1 MTGTLERR
9 PYGRTGEQVTVI
21 GLGGGYLDK
30 HSLAHGIAT
39 VHRALEL
46 GINYF
51 DTAPVYGQGAS
62 QVILGNALEGRTE
75 PYLLATK
82 IGFLAEPAAYR
93 SPDALRSQLW
103 ENLRAL
109 RRSHVDIL
117 QIHLAESACWWKTGV
132 PEEQLLSLD
141 ETHDFADA
149 PVMEVL
155 FEAKAQGICR
165 FLGITSD
172 HAEEIAC
179 VLRVVEVDVCLVAY
193 EYTLLCRN
201 ALRTVL
207 PLARKKGT
215 AYIPVGVFKT
225 IGADQGRSP
234 DIRLNEL
241 QEACGLSLIEL
252 TIRYL
257 IADPCIT
264 TILVG
269 ASTPEELEESVAAA
283 QTGPLPRD
291 LHQTLDEL
299 ETPKLGIED

>member
-1 MTGTLERR
+1 MTGTLELR

-39 VHRALEL
+39 VHRALDL

-62 QVILGNALEGRTE
+62 QVIIGNALEGRTE
-75 PYLLATK
+75 PCLLATK
-82 IGFLAEPAAYR
+82 IGFLAQSAAYR
-93 SPDALRSQLW
+93 SPDALRAQLW
-103 ENLRAL
+103 ESLRAL

-117 QIHLAESACWWKTGV
+117 QIHLAESACWWKSGV
-132 PEEQLLSLD
+132 PEEQILAPD
-141 ETHDFADA
+141 ETYKFTDA
-149 PVMEVL
+149 PVMEIL
-155 FEAKAQGICR
+155 YEAKAQGICR

-172 HAEEIAC
+172 HAEQITY
-179 VLRVVEVDVCLVAY
+179 VLRKIEVDACLVAY
-193 EYTLLCRN
+193 EYTLLHRN

-207 PLARKKGT
+207 PLIREKGT
-215 AYIPVGVFKT
+215 AFIPVGVLKT
-225 IGADQGRSP
+225 IGADRGQSP
-234 DIRLNEL
+234 VPQLNEI

-269 ASTPEELEESVAAA
+269 AATPEELEESVLAA
-283 QTGPLPRD
+283 QAGPLPPD
-291 LHQTLDEL
+291 LHRTLDEL
-299 ETPKLGIED
+299 ETPKSSIED